1 MRNKGGAI
9 LEGLF
14 EKLDA
19 KKQKNIL
26 KAAYTEFA
34 SEGYEHASTN
44 TIVKNAGIGKGTLFY
59 YFHSKLELFQY
70 LIDQAVEITFD
81 KYLNQIDYTET
92 DIFKRLIQIGNLK
105 QTVLQ
110 QFEEPVT
117 FLVHVLLHLNE
128 YTFLPE
134 RLQETRLEIETYT
147 NDILKRNIDYS
158 KFKEEIPAD
167 KAVQLINWSI
177 EGYSAELEKD
187 VKLKKAG
194 HFTQQ
199 EIEDYYVEF
208 YEYIHILQK
217 VYYKKEYVDEN
228 IFNNGGK

>member
-1 MRNKGGAI
+1 MGT
-9 LEGLF
+9 LF
-14 EKLDA
+14 KKLDVS
-19 KKQKNIL
+19 KQEKIL

-70 LIDQAVEITFD
+70 LIDESVEITFNE
-81 KYLNQIDYTET
+81 YLNKIDYTET

-105 QTVLQ
+105 QVILQ

-117 FLVHVLLHLNE
+117 FLVHVLLHLDD

-134 RLQETRLEIETYT
+134 RLQETRLEIENYT
-147 NDILKRNIDYS
+147 DDILKRNIDYS
-158 KFKEEIPAD
+158 KFKEEIPAP

-177 EGYSAELEKD
+177 EGYSAELEKG
-187 VKLKKAG
+187 VKMKKDA
-194 HFTQQ
+194 HFTKQ
-199 EIEDYYVEF
+199 EIENYYIEF
-208 YEYIHILQK
+208 YEYMHILQK
-217 VYYKKEYVDEN
+217 VYYKKDYVNEVIYN
-228 IFNNGGK
+228 KGGK